1 MSNADD
7 TNSSLGSDTG
17 ASEKEQRLRLR
28 QMILEQQQH
37 LLSQYQN
44 KKNSTST
51 SGDNGK

>member
-28 QMILEQQQH
+28 QMIVEQQH